1 MIDIILCYS
10 ILEKCGYLDAFYS
23 DSGTIQMVLRLRQ
36 HRMVLSEALMDYY
49 DEYFQNKAPQWQEW
63 YRNFCA
69 DILYTEERAVMV
81 TPKRNGKLVT
91 ENPYYNEL
99 VTLSRETADKILLM
113 EPKDKIKKSIIDKW
127 GITVLDSSDIKD
139 DRGSNIFSMYTLP
152 VNGKHIEE
160 GQDSDA
166 IAKWFGRFLI
176 TESYLQIFDNYLLT
190 KDGINYLRK
199 YILKYIKDGSEIEI
213 YSKVSESFSEQMV
226 KEEFSKNYY
235 SKWKFTIYNVKSVK
249 YQHARSIQ
257 GSRYIIQVERG
268 LSVFGRDGHTFQTI
282 VNIYNNENK
291 SRIILKESQLKQI
304 V

>member
-1 MIDIILCYS
+1 MIDIVLCYS
-10 ILEKCGYLDAFYS
+10 ILEKCGNIDAFYS

-36 HRMVLSEALMDYY
+36 HRMVLSEALMNYY
-49 DEYFQNKAPQWQEW
+49 DEYFQNKAPEWQEW
-63 YRNFCA
+63 YRTFCS
-69 DILYTEERAVMV
+69 DILYTQERAVMV
-81 TPKRNGKLVT
+81 TPKKIGKFIT
-91 ENPYYNEL
+91 ENPYFNEL

-113 EPKDKIKKSIIDKW
+113 EPKNKIKKSLIDKW

-139 DRGSNIFSMYTLP
+139 DRGSNPLSMYTLP

-190 KDGINYLRK
+190 KEGINYLRR
-199 YILKYIKDGSEIEI
+199 YILKYIKEGSEIEI
-213 YSKVSESFSEQMV
+213 YSKINETFSEQMV
-226 KEEFSKNYY
+226 REEFSKNYY
-235 SKWKFTIYNVKSVK
+235 SKWKFTIYHVKSVK

-268 LSVFGRDGHTFQTI
+268 LSVFGRDGHTFHTI